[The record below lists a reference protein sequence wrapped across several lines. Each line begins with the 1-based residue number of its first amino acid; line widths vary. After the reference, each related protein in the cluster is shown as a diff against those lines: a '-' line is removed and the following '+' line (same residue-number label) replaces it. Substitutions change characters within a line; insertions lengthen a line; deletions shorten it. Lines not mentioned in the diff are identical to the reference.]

1 METHYQKPRE
11 VTKREIEDAS
21 SLSHTTD
28 HYISEREN
36 LFREVYSN
44 ISLFEKLMYEATQ
57 GAGSKKRINDATSLS
72 V

>member
-11 VTKREIEDAS
+11 ATKREIEDAS
-21 SLSHTTD
+21 PLRHTAD
-28 HYISEREN
+28 HYISEKEN

-57 GAGSKKRINDATSLS
+57 SVGSKKRINDAP
-72 V
+72 